1 MLRLL
6 FKNFLLASL
15 WINFLLPVVVQAF
28 PLNHIYVEGLR
39 GISRDTVL
47 SYLPIKVGQSF
58 ESSQSSS
65 VINALY
71 ASGFF
76 SNVSLEERGNALI
89 IKVVERATISQVD
102 ISGNKE
108 IPKDKLKKIVK
119 KIGLVRGR
127 LFDKATLDR
136 FVAQLRT
143 QYDNMGKY
151 SAHITPI
158 VTPQSNNRV
167 SVRVDIS
174 EGLTVEVADISIV
187 GNHAFS
193 ERKLRSA
200 LPLGVHHFW
209 SVFTSSAQYSQDR
222 LTASLEALQSYYL
235 NRGYLKFK
243 IDSTQ
248 VTLTPDRKTAYLIIH
263 VTEGPLYKISTYQL
277 SGRLIIAQAKLEKVL
292 GSLRGGQP
300 FSREKVLEV
309 EQGIKK
315 ELGDFGYIFS
325 SVNTLPDVD
334 EKNKTVSLT
343 FYVDPGNRVYVRH
356 INISGNL
363 KTQDEVFRRL
373 FRQQEGSLLS
383 ESDIKDSLKQL
394 SLTGFLEGEPQL
406 TPIPIEAYTDQ
417 VDLDLMLN
425 EAHAAQALFSLG
437 YGTNGAVFGA
447 SLNQN
452 NVFGT
457 GNQLGLNFN
466 KTRAATIYSI
476 SYNNPYYTLNGVQ
489 RGYDIFYQRATPSDL
504 NTTTYSTNTYG
515 GDLHYSIPFDERG
528 DTLQLSGG
536 LQRLQLNLPI
546 TSQQSIEVQNFVSQH
561 GAQFNQFLFT
571 IGWSRNSLDQ
581 LVFPKDGVYQ
591 NANVQLAL
599 PVGGQPLDYYK
610 ASYTGLDFLPLAHN
624 FIMQS
629 RLSLGYG
636 NGFASTRGLPFF
648 SNYYAGGIGTDGQ
661 VRGYQISSLGPR
673 DSNGYPL
680 GGNVMT
686 VGSLALIVPSPLPAS
701 VRTSLFVDAGNT
713 YSTLGVTQP
722 GNPKGG
728 TSPGPIRY
736 SAGINV
742 DWRVPVFNV
751 TLSFSVA
758 KAINPRPGDQIQ
770 IFQFNIGTGF

>member
-71 ASGFF
+71 ATGFF

-108 IPKDKLKKIVK
+108 IPKDKLKKIAK

-167 SVRVDIS
+167 SVRVEIS

-209 SVFTSSAQYSQDR
+209 SVFTSSAQYNQDR

-277 SGRLIIAQAKLEKVL
+277 SGRLIVAQAKLEKVL

-315 ELGDFGYIFS
+315 ELGDFGYIFAT
-325 SVNTLPDVD
+325 VNTLPDVD
-334 EKNKTVSLT
+334 EKNKTVALT

-383 ESDIKDSLKQL
+383 ESDIKDSLRQL

-406 TPIPIEAYTDQ
+406 TPIPIEGYTDQ

-515 GDLHYSIPFDERG
+515 ADLHYSIPFDERG

-561 GAQFNQFLFT
+561 GTQFNQFLFT

-581 LVFPKDGVYQ
+581 LVFPKDGIYQ

-610 ASYTGLDFLPLAHN
+610 ASYTGLDFLPLTHN

-736 SAGINV
+736 SAGVNV

-770 IFQFNIGTGF
+770 VFQFNIGTGF